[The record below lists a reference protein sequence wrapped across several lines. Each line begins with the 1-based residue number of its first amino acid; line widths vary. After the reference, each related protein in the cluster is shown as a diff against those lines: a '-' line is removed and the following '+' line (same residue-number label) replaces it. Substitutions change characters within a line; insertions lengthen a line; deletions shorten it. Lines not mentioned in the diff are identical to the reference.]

1 MTLDFSKKIRKTFVC
16 GKRQSLFIVG
26 GGHICLPFGTQ
37 SIKDG
42 YSNVASRNYQKLAFY
57 PFIPSKKVFKMQL
70 IGKGHGVQ
78 LTKKRIYVRV
88 AKIFTDQEVPLI
100 VPKFSIPSTHFQ
112 LKNLRRDFSKRN
124 VFKITTL
131 WSISI
136 RFLSAKS
143 KLVISMGNKG
153 VVKLTKPRTK
163 QGFFDRSSFTI

>member
-78 LTKKRIYVRV
+78 LTKKRIYLRV
-88 AKIFTDQEVPLI
+88 AKIFT
-100 VPKFSIPSTHFQ
+100 KFSISSTHFQ
-112 LKNLRRDFSKRN
+112 LKNLRRDFSKEMYSKSPLRGPFLYDFYLQN
-124 VFKITTL
+124 PNSLFL
-131 WSISI
+131 WGI
-136 RFLSAKS
+136 K
-143 KLVISMGNKG
+143 M
-153 VVKLTKPRTK
+153 
-163 QGFFDRSSFTI
+163 